1 MDKVEFYRKSL
12 ALKQCYSRQPMYFM
26 RHIRNQQKLNN
37 FLERSTFEDWSIYS
51 LSRQNS
57 MLEKLSE
64 ATMDSE

>member
-1 MDKVEFYRKSL
+1 
-12 ALKQCYSRQPMYFM
+12 MYFM

-64 ATMDSE
+64 ASMDSE